1 MAKYIFKTALK
12 MIACLKIKHTIAIN
26 NTVGYIS
33 LVILILLIGKNKWR
47 KKAKQKRVT
56 NPQ

>member
-1 MAKYIFKTALK
+1 MF
-12 MIACLKIKHTIAIN
+12 ACLKIKHTIAIN
-26 NTVGYIS
+26 NTVGYVS

>member
-1 MAKYIFKTALK
+1 

-26 NTVGYIS
+26 NIVGYIS
-33 LVILILLIGKNKWR
+33 LVILILLIEKNKWR
-47 KKAKQKRVT
+47 KKAKQKRVK